1 VLEWEQA
8 ALVVYGRGL
17 QPHSPLAPLWTAL
30 ARVVEWALPETSHA
44 CSWHS
49 ALGAHQYQ
57 RHCQGQHSVCGRMG
71 KRDAW
76 ALINISSRRL
86 ATLLIKIA
94 VDEGCRR
101 PSAATNSLCPII
113 RFVPF
118 VAVMRSVVEFY
129 NMGLRYG
136 VGVEA
141 LTDLSSLAGLAFLVY
156 GWIIVAL
163 IPLAVAALAMLMA
176 RFTVIS
182 ALKKML

>member
-1 VLEWEQA
+1 
-8 ALVVYGRGL
+8 
-17 QPHSPLAPLWTAL
+17 
-30 ARVVEWALPETSHA
+30 
-44 CSWHS
+44 
-49 ALGAHQYQ
+49 
-57 RHCQGQHSVCGRMG
+57 MG

-86 ATLLIKIA
+86 ATLLLKIA

>member
-1 VLEWEQA
+1 
-8 ALVVYGRGL
+8 
-17 QPHSPLAPLWTAL
+17 
-30 ARVVEWALPETSHA
+30 
-44 CSWHS
+44 
-49 ALGAHQYQ
+49 
-57 RHCQGQHSVCGRMG
+57 M
-71 KRDAW
+71 
-76 ALINISSRRL
+76 
-86 ATLLIKIA
+86 
-94 VDEGCRR
+94 
-101 PSAATNSLCPII
+101 
-113 RFVPF
+113 PF

>member
-1 VLEWEQA
+1 
-8 ALVVYGRGL
+8 
-17 QPHSPLAPLWTAL
+17 
-30 ARVVEWALPETSHA
+30 
-44 CSWHS
+44 
-49 ALGAHQYQ
+49 
-57 RHCQGQHSVCGRMG
+57 MG

-86 ATLLIKIA
+86 ATLLLKIA

-141 LTDLSSLAGLAFLVY
+141 LTDLSSLAGLAFPGLAFLVY

>member
-1 VLEWEQA
+1 MVW
-8 ALVVYGRGL
+8 GRAL
-17 QPHSPLAPLWTAL
+17 QPRSPLAPLWMAL

-86 ATLLIKIA
+86 ATLLLKIA
-94 VDEGCRR
+94 VDEGYRR
-101 PSAATNSLCPII
+101 PSAATNRLCPII

-118 VAVMRSVVEFY
+118 LTVMQSVVEFD
-129 NMGLRYG
+129 NVGLRYG
-136 VGVEA
+136 AGVEA
-141 LTDLSSLAGLAFLVY
+141 LTDLSSLAGLAFLLY
-156 GWIIVAL
+156 GWIILAL
-163 IPLAVAALAMLMA
+163 IPLAVTALAMLMA